1 MNLCLSPEIEKAIEE
16 RISSGKY
23 GRAEDVVAAAVVSL
37 GQQERAMQL
46 SASELE
52 AVYPNLRE
60 KLAEGLAAADA
71 GKLSD
76 GEAFFDEFEERQP
89 LSHGK
94 QGRKTA

>member
-1 MNLCLSPEIEKAIEE
+1 MNLSLSPEIEKAIEE

-23 GRAEDVVAAAVVSL
+23 SRAEDVVAAAVVTLS
-37 GQQERAMQL
+37 QQERAMQL

-52 AVYPNLRE
+52 AVYPNLRK

-71 GKLSD
+71 GQLSD
-76 GEAFFDEFEERQP
+76 GDAFFDELEGRPP
-89 LSHGK
+89 LSHEE